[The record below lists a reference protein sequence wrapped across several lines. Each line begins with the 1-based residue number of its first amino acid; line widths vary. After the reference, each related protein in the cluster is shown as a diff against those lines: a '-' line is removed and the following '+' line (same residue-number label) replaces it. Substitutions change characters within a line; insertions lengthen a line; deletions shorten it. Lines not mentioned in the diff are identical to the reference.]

1 MWLNEAEILFL
12 IQFSP
17 VRVVSLKGIKKINI
31 LNSCLHFKSMQN
43 KSQQN
48 KNTLIRILIMHGG
61 WDCYYFF
68 IVLFMDGTFS
78 ISISNLFEMDSLF

>member
-17 VRVVSLKGIKKINI
+17 VRVVSLKGIKKRNI

-48 KNTLIRILIMHGG
+48 KNTTEQHIH
-61 WDCYYFF
+61 
-68 IVLFMDGTFS
+68 
-78 ISISNLFEMDSLF
+78 